1 MARNIS
7 LSRST
12 VLFRGSFRQ
21 AKLSLVKKE
30 AMVKMVGSGSAPM
43 ELKRRALKM
52 VRAEDELHE
61 AKRENLELKRTLLK
75 LKTLQQM
82 RDKKAE
88 NKHEA
93 ELLRLRGQVQDG
105 QELWTRLGAMEQREG
120 VLKAQLADAQHALR
134 EARAQVRQGAG
145 ALEMAKAAKG
155 SLVAWKVQSSK
166 RVEALERQ
174 VGKYQRWSQ
183 DSPAPFQLTH
193 VPPRCLPAS
202 LNRRTD
208 AGSSA
213 TVVLH

>member
-1 MARNIS
+1 
-7 LSRST
+7 
-12 VLFRGSFRQ
+12 
-21 AKLSLVKKE
+21 
-30 AMVKMVGSGSAPM
+30 MVKMVGSGSAPM

-88 NKHEA
+88 QRHEA
-93 ELLRLRGQVQDG
+93 ELLRLREQVQDG

-174 VGKYQRWSQ
+174 VVKYQRWS
-183 DSPAPFQLTH
+183 H
-193 VPPRCLPAS
+193 VDVDRPVAVSR
-202 LNRRTD
+202 NT
-208 AGSSA
+208 
-213 TVVLH
+213 